1 MNRVIKEVFPTVVI
15 VISDFDSDGSA
26 VGHRHTAL
34 FSKKHQP
41 EHLLAE

>member
-15 VISDFDSDGSA
+15 DISDFDRDGSA

-34 FSKKHQP
+34 FS
-41 EHLLAE
+41 